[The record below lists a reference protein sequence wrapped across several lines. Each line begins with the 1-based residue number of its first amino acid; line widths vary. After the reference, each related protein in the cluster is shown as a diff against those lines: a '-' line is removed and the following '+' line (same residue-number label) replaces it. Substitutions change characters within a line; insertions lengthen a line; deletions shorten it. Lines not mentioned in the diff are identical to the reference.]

1 MTFLIDNNLSPGLAD
16 CLRFLGHEATHV
28 RDLGLAAAEDAV
40 VIAEARSRNAVLL
53 SADSDSPEMLALS
66 GAASP
71 SVIYLTGSYPSE
83 PEKLALLLH
92 NQLNPIEGDLEEG
105 AVVAVD
111 RARIR
116 VRKLPIVG

>member
-1 MTFLIDNNLSPGLAD
+1 
-16 CLRFLGHEATHV
+16 
-28 RDLGLAAAEDAV
+28 
-40 VIAEARSRNAVLL
+40 
-53 SADSDSPEMLALS
+53 MLALS